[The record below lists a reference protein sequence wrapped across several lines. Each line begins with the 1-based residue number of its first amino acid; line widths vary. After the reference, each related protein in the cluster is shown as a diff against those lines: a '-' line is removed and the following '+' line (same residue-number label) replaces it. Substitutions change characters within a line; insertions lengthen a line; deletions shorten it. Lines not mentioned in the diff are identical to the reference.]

1 MGTQVSKKTKTGK
14 LFLFLFKLSLNLPSR
29 REAEEAK
36 KQARGGKR
44 IRRDDNRLSVNNA
57 RGERRKLERERDE
70 DTSFTHPGIA
80 RPWTRHVRQ
89 LPSSPTYA
97 KPKLRRRWS
106 GAQPRSPSA
115 SSDCPADPIRRV
127 RSIYLSVY
135 LGSWNQPRPNKLH
148 PSQPKQ
154 GLHSPI
160 ENFSRSAEA
169 PNELFPP
176 PRLFG
181 PLTRTLFCL
190 RVFGKCI
197 RVTRYSGKRS

>member
-80 RPWTRHVRQ
+80 RP
-89 LPSSPTYA
+89 
-97 KPKLRRRWS
+97 
-106 GAQPRSPSA
+106 
-115 SSDCPADPIRRV
+115 
-127 RSIYLSVY
+127 
-135 LGSWNQPRPNKLH
+135 
-148 PSQPKQ
+148 
-154 GLHSPI
+154 
-160 ENFSRSAEA
+160 
-169 PNELFPP
+169 
-176 PRLFG
+176 
-181 PLTRTLFCL
+181 
-190 RVFGKCI
+190 
-197 RVTRYSGKRS
+197 